1 MRLQTLLGWT
11 MQNSAK
17 NESSKT
23 IDLLSTFIYKCIS
36 LGDWK
41 VGKTSMLKRFCDG
54 TFSETYIPNIGCDFL
69 TKMIKFE
76 KANVKLVIWDIGGQR
91 LPLNYRKRF
100 YKGAKGVLLVFDV
113 TRPESL
119 PSLKEWREEALKV
132 CGEIPFIVCG
142 NKIDLESKI
151 NETEAK
157 NFAEEINSPLLFTS
171 AKTGENIEEAYTLLA
186 QRIHTKK

>member
-1 MRLQTLLGWT
+1 
-11 MQNSAK
+11 MQNSLN
-17 NESSKT
+17 NERSKVV
-23 IDLLSTFIYKCIS
+23 DLLSTFRYKCIS

-69 TKMIKFE
+69 TKMIKIE
-76 KANVKLVIWDIGGQR
+76 NAKIKLVIWDIGGQK
-91 LPLNYRKRF
+91 LPLNYRERF
-100 YKGAKGVLLVFDV
+100 YKGSQGALLIFDV
-113 TRPESL
+113 TRPETL
-119 PSLKEWREEALKV
+119 PTLKNWREEALKV

-171 AKTGENIEEAYTLLA
+171 AKTRENIDEAFTILA
-186 QRIHTKK
+186 KKVHTKK

>member
-1 MRLQTLLGWT
+1 
-11 MQNSAK
+11 MQNSLK

-23 IDLLSTFIYKCIS
+23 VDLLSTFRYKCIS
-36 LGDWK
+36 VGDWQ

-69 TKMIKFE
+69 TKTIKVE
-76 KANVKLVIWDIGGQR
+76 NAKIKLVIWDIGGQR
-91 LPLNYRKRF
+91 LPERFRKRY
-100 YKGAKGVLLVFDV
+100 YKGAQGALLIFDV
-113 TRPESL
+113 TRPETLQNL
-119 PSLKEWREEALKV
+119 PVWREELLKH

-151 NETEAK
+151 NEPEAK

-171 AKTGENIEEAYTLLA
+171 AKTGENINETFAFLA
-186 QRIHTKK
+186 KKLYTKK